1 MAVQPEQFAGYEEL
15 SRKIE
20 AGTAA
25 GRYIVAIDGRCG
37 AGKSTLA
44 QQLARDLGGRVV
56 CADDFFLRP
65 EQRTP
70 ERLAEPG
77 GNLDRERMKSEVIDR
92 LSADAL
98 SYTPF
103 DCGVM
108 DFGSPVELPPARL
121 TIVEGAYS
129 LHPYFGEYYDL
140 AVFVTADPETRLAR
154 IGARPGHNN
163 VEMFRKRWIP
173 MEERYLSA
181 CEVETRSNLVIDT
194 TK

>member
-44 QQLARDLGGRVV
+44 QKLARDLGGRVV

-77 GNLDRERMKSEVIDR
+77 GNLDRERMKSDVYKRQELCFAAG
-92 LSADAL
+92 LSPL
-98 SYTPF
+98 
-103 DCGVM
+103 CQ
-108 DFGSPVELPPARL
+108 
-121 TIVEGAYS
+121 IVLVS
-129 LHPYFGEYYDL
+129 FLWKML
-140 AVFVTADPETRLAR
+140 Q
-154 IGARPGHNN
+154 
-163 VEMFRKRWIP
+163 
-173 MEERYLSA
+173 YL
-181 CEVETRSNLVIDT
+181 
-194 TK
+194 

>member
-1 MAVQPEQFAGYEEL
+1 MAHPDQFEKFGEL
-15 SRKIE
+15 CRRIQGKLD
-20 AGTAA
+20 A
-25 GRYIVAIDGRCG
+25 GRCVVAIDGRCG
-37 AGKSTLA
+37 SGKSTLA
-44 QQLARDLGGRVV
+44 RQLAAALGGRVV

-92 LSADAL
+92 LGAGEL

-103 DCGVM
+103 DCSVM
-108 DFGSPVELPPARL
+108 DFGSPVDLPPSRL

-129 LHPYFGEYYDL
+129 LHPYFGRYYDL
-140 AVFVTADPETRLAR
+140 AVFVTAGLETRLSR

-163 VEMFRKRWIP
+163 VEMFQKRWIP
-173 MEERYLSA
+173 LEERYLSA
-181 CEVETRSNLVIDT
+181 CEVEQRCDLTIDT

>member
-1 MAVQPEQFAGYEEL
+1 MAQPEQFEQFEEL
-15 SRKIE
+15 CQRIR
-20 AGTAA
+20 AGMAS
-25 GRYIVAIDGRCG
+25 GRYVVAIDGRCG
-37 AGKSTLA
+37 SGKSTLT
-44 QQLARDLGGRVV
+44 QQLAAALDGRVV

-77 GNLDRERMKSEVIDR
+77 GNLDRERMKTEVIDH
-92 LSADAL
+92 LEAGAL

-103 DCGVM
+103 DCSVM
-108 DFGSPVELPPARL
+108 DFGRPVELPPSRL

-129 LHPYFGEYYDL
+129 LHPYFGQYYDL
-140 AVFVTADPETRLAR
+140 AVFVTAELETRLRR

-173 MEERYLSA
+173 LEERYLSA
-181 CEVETRSNLVIDT
+181 CEVEQRSDIIVDT

>member
-15 SRKIE
+15 CRKIE

-103 DCGVM
+103 DCGVRWS
-108 DFGSPVELPPARL
+108 FRRPV
-121 TIVEGAYS
+121 
-129 LHPYFGEYYDL
+129 
-140 AVFVTADPETRLAR
+140 
-154 IGARPGHNN
+154 
-163 VEMFRKRWIP
+163 
-173 MEERYLSA
+173 
-181 CEVETRSNLVIDT
+181 
-194 TK
+194 

>member
-15 SRKIE
+15 CRKIE

-77 GNLDRERMKSEVIDR
+77 
-92 LSADAL
+92 ADAL

-140 AVFVTADPETRLAR
+140 AVFVTADLETRLAR

-181 CEVETRSNLVIDT
+181 CEVEARSNLVIDT

>member
-77 GNLDRERMKSEVIDR
+77 WKSGPGTHEVGSDRPAE
-92 LSADAL
+92 
-98 SYTPF
+98 
-103 DCGVM
+103 CGCAQ
-108 DFGSPVELPPARL
+108 L
-121 TIVEGAYS
+121 Y
-129 LHPYFGEYYDL
+129 
-140 AVFVTADPETRLAR
+140 AV
-154 IGARPGHNN
+154 
-163 VEMFRKRWIP
+163 
-173 MEERYLSA
+173 
-181 CEVETRSNLVIDT
+181 
-194 TK
+194 